1 MEPVSDPGSTIRA
14 ARGRSLFLWI
24 LFYVSCCLDI
34 SQGAAEDVD
43 VLQKLGLMGSKP
55 SSRPIPEGVIPFKS
69 GVILTQRARIE
80 APIYSVIPLS
90 LGTNLTLVLS
100 LCSHRINNAF
110 LFAVRSKKKKLELGL
125 QFIPGKI
132 IVYVGHKQSVYFDY
146 NVHDGQWHN
155 MAIDIQGQKV
165 TLYTSCGKQRVNAS
179 LHIKKDDTLDSAGVF
194 MLGKLNQQTIQFE
207 GAICQFDIYPSAKAA
222 HNYCKYLKK
231 QCRQAD
237 TYRPNLPPLIPL
249 LPLQAILPPAQ
260 EVLKS
265 VGHLSTV
272 APQTELNRTNLTTN
286 AKVKIPSVKLTTKMP
301 TLQPSTSPTLRKADT
316 QLSSSVL
323 TRTATVALR
332 ISTSSSSPQLSVTK
346 LGASFGLNATKTK
359 KVPSEKITKPTF
371 YQKTTIRPPAT
382 TASSKQVKKST
393 GKPRTTNTTIPKQAL
408 EKITSP
414 PTPKPHAIGPK
425 VYSTAT
431 AIPYTKPGSGFHHL
445 SSSFTSIPVTYDY
458 LWLDP
463 TAFPYLMGPPG
474 PKGDQGAPVSGS
486 IVFSY
491 V

>member
-1 MEPVSDPGSTIRA
+1 
-14 ARGRSLFLWI
+14 
-24 LFYVSCCLDI
+24 
-34 SQGAAEDVD
+34 
-43 VLQKLGLMGSKP
+43 MGSKP

-80 APIYSVIPLS
+80 APIHAVIPPS

-132 IVYVGHKQSVYFDY
+132 IAYVGHKQSVYFDY

-179 LHIKKDDTLDSAGVF
+179 LHIKKDDTLDSEGVF

-249 LPLQAILPPAQ
+249 LPQEAILPPAQ
-260 EVLKS
+260 EVLRS
-265 VGHLSTV
+265 LVNLSTV
-272 APQTELNRTNLTTN
+272 APQELNKTNLTTN
-286 AKVKIPSVKLTTKMP
+286 AKIKIPSVKLTTKMP
-301 TLQPSTSPTLRKADT
+301 TLQPSPSPTLPRADT
-316 QLSSSVL
+316 QLSSSVF
-323 TRTATVALR
+323 TRTATLALR
-332 ISTSSSSPQLSVTK
+332 ISASVTPSPEQPLLSVTRLAAS
-346 LGASFGLNATKTK
+346 LGPNTTKIK
-359 KVPSEKITKPTF
+359 KQQLPTEKITPHTT
-371 YQKTTIRPPAT
+371 YQKTTTRPPAT

-393 GKPRTTNTTIPKQAL
+393 ANPRSTNTTIPKQVL
-408 EKITSP
+408 EKRTST
-414 PTPKPHAIGPK
+414 PTPKPHTMIPK
-425 VYSTAT
+425 VFPTAT
-431 AIPYTKPGSGFHHL
+431 SVSYTKPGSGFHHA
-445 SSSFTSIPVTYDY
+445 SSSTFPSIPVTHDY

-474 PKGDQGAPVSGS
+474 PKGDQGAPVSGRT
-486 IVFSY
+486 VFLCMIH
-491 V
+491 VAIDIMLIADV